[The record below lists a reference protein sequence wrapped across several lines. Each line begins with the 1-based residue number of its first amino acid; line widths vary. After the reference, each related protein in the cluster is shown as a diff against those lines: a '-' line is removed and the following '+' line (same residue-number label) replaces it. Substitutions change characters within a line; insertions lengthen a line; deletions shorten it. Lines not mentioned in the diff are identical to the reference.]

1 MNNNILF
8 RIAPF
13 ALFMAFVGLE
23 ELLRFLSGRGLISLQ
38 PWFFHGLYP
47 VKALSVALLLLIFR
61 RRYDEISFK
70 ELRTPSVALAALAV
84 GIGVFAFWIRLDFPW
99 ATIGNPAG
107 FDPTIIHDQVSRFF
121 ITALRLLGAAVVVP
135 VMEEIFW
142 RSFLIRYIISPD
154 FTKVPIGMFTW
165 PSFFFT
171 TLFFGLEHNLFFAG
185 ILAGIVYN
193 LLLYRT
199 RSLSSCIAAHAV
211 TNLLLGV
218 YVLNTAQW
226 RFW

>member
-1 MNNNILF
+1 MKKYILF

-23 ELLRFLSGRGLISLQ
+23 ELLRFLSGRGLISLP

-47 VKALSVALLLLIFR
+47 LKALSVALLLLIFR
-61 RRYDEISFK
+61 RRYDEMSFK
-70 ELRTPSVALAALAV
+70 ELRSLSVTLAAIAV
-84 GIGVFAFWIRLDFPW
+84 GICVFAFWIRLDIPW

-107 FDPTIIHDQVSRFF
+107 FDPTVIQDKCTRFLV
-121 ITALRLLGAAVVVP
+121 IAARLFGAVLVVP

-154 FTKVPIGMFTW
+154 FTSVPIGKFTW

-171 TLFFGLEHNLFFAG
+171 SLLFGLEHNLFVAG

-199 RSLSSCIAAHAV
+199 RSLSSCIAAHAT
-211 TNLLLGV
+211 TNLLLGT